1 MKKCLSFII
10 TAMMFT
16 AMTPLLSVTDEVNA
30 AEVKTAYCEWVNP
43 AYEDVIDVS
52 DLAELDKISLH
63 TEYGISAASDG
74 EYLTTVEEAAK
85 EMRDQLK
92 ARSDTVTIPYQS
104 ETDPGKSTDFVR
116 EIYYAAREHTGIPTE
131 GDYLRYQIGGY
142 KCSISY
148 KTSNSLYLCTLTYTI
163 TYYTTAAQEAEMN
176 EAVASLISDLDLKDK
191 TDYQKIKSIYDYMCS
206 NISYDYDNLED
217 DTYMLKYTAYAALIN
232 RTAVCQGYANLFY
245 RLALEAGVDARLITG
260 TGNGGGHAWNIANL
274 GDSYYYLDSTW
285 DAGRASYKYY
295 LKGKTDFGD
304 HQNGEEF
311 SSDEFFARYMI
322 PETGYEICSSHTF
335 STEWKT
341 DADKH
346 WHGCTN
352 CGEKGS
358 EAAHT
363 FEWVTDKAATEEAT
377 GLKHEECTVCG
388 YKQNENT
395 EIPVLSHIHSMVRT
409 EAASATCTEDGNI
422 EYYTCSKC
430 GKLYSDEAGNNEI
443 TKAETVDKTAG
454 HKYSDWK
461 TVKDATCTEAG
472 TKTRECEVCGAEET
486 AEIEAA
492 GHKWSEEYTVDKA
505 ATCSEEGSKSIHCSV
520 CDAVQEGSGKS
531 IAKLDHTFSTEWK
544 SDADKHWHGCTNC
557 GEKGSEAAHTFEW
570 VTDKAATEEATGLKH
585 EECTVCGYKQNE
597 NTEIPVLSHIHSMV
611 RTEAAS
617 ATCTEDGNIEY
628 YTCSKCGKL
637 YSDEAG
643 NNEITKA
650 ETVDKAAGHKYSDWE
665 TVKDPTC
672 REAGTKTREC
682 EVCGAEETAEI
693 AATGHNWK
701 DEYTVDKAATYA
713 AAGTE
718 SIHCMTCDEVKEGTE
733 TAIPKLVC
741 RLAGPSEASANLTS
755 YYGST
760 AGYDDL
766 KITWDKVEG
775 ADGYYV
781 RYKAATSSTWK
792 WASPTEKNYKYLK
805 NLSDGIRYNIRV
817 YPYVKENG
825 VNYRSENY
833 KPLTSVYT
841 LKKVTVPTVSKM
853 SSGYVKVKWKGIS
866 GETGYQIYRATS
878 KNGKYTKVKS
888 VTMSSSSYPYARI
901 KTTKNKTYYY
911 KVRAYKSLGS
921 GKYVYGPFSS
931 VKAYKLK

>member
-1 MKKCLSFII
+1 
-10 TAMMFT
+10 MFT
-16 AMTPLLSVTDEVNA
+16 AMMPLLSVPDEVNA

-43 AYEDVIDVS
+43 AYEDVIDIS
-52 DLAELDKISLH
+52 DLAEPDKISLH

-74 EYLTTVEEAAK
+74 EYLTTVEEAAE

-92 ARSDTVTIPYQS
+92 ARSDTVTILYQS

-163 TYYTTAAQEAEMN
+163 TYYTTAAQEAEMD

-322 PETGYEICSSHTF
+322 PETGYEICSAHNF

-363 FEWVTDKAATEEAT
+363 FEWVTCKAATEEAT

-395 EIPVLSHIHSMVRT
+395 EIPVLSHTHSMVRT
-409 EAASATCTEDGNI
+409 EAAAATCTEDGN
-422 EYYTCSKC
+422 T
-430 GKLYSDEAGNNEI
+430 
-443 TKAETVDKTAG
+443 
-454 HKYSDWK
+454 
-461 TVKDATCTEAG
+461 
-472 TKTRECEVCGAEET
+472 
-486 AEIEAA
+486 
-492 GHKWSEEYTVDKA
+492 
-505 ATCSEEGSKSIHCSV
+505 
-520 CDAVQEGSGKS
+520 
-531 IAKLDHTFSTEWK
+531 
-544 SDADKHWHGCTNC
+544 
-557 GEKGSEAAHTFEW
+557 
-570 VTDKAATEEATGLKH
+570 
-585 EECTVCGYKQNE
+585 
-597 NTEIPVLSHIHSMV
+597 
-611 RTEAAS
+611 
-617 ATCTEDGNIEY
+617 EY

-650 ETVDKAAGHKYSDWE
+650 ETVDKAAGHKYSDWK
-665 TVKDPTC
+665 TVKDSTC
-672 REAGTKTREC
+672 TDAGTKTREC

>member
-16 AMTPLLSVTDEVNA
+16 AMTPLLSVPDEVNA
-30 AEVKTAYCEWVNP
+30 AEVNTAYCEWVNP

-52 DLAELDKISLH
+52 DLAEPDKISLH

-74 EYLTTVEEAAK
+74 EYLTTVEEAAE

-92 ARSDTVTIPYQS
+92 ARSDTVTILYQS

-163 TYYTTAAQEAEMN
+163 TYYTTAAQEAEMD

-322 PETGYEICSSHTF
+322 PETGYEICSAHTF

-395 EIPVLSHIHSMVRT
+395 EIPVLSHTHSMVKT
-409 EAASATCTEDGNI
+409 EAASATCTEDGNT

-461 TVKDATCTEAG
+461 TVKDATCT
-472 TKTRECEVCGAEET
+472 
-486 AEIEAA
+486 
-492 GHKWSEEYTVDKA
+492 
-505 ATCSEEGSKSIHCSV
+505 
-520 CDAVQEGSGKS
+520 
-531 IAKLDHTFSTEWK
+531 
-544 SDADKHWHGCTNC
+544 
-557 GEKGSEAAHTFEW
+557 
-570 VTDKAATEEATGLKH
+570 
-585 EECTVCGYKQNE
+585 
-597 NTEIPVLSHIHSMV
+597 
-611 RTEAAS
+611 
-617 ATCTEDGNIEY
+617 
-628 YTCSKCGKL
+628 
-637 YSDEAG
+637 
-643 NNEITKA
+643 
-650 ETVDKAAGHKYSDWE
+650 
-665 TVKDPTC
+665 
-672 REAGTKTREC
+672 EAGTKTREC

>member
-16 AMTPLLSVTDEVNA
+16 AMTPLLSVPDEVNA

-52 DLAELDKISLH
+52 DLAEPDKISLH

-148 KTSNSLYLCTLTYTI
+148 RTSNSLYLCTLTYTI

-363 FEWVTDKAATEEAT
+363 FEWVTDKAATEEDT

-395 EIPVLSHIHSMVRT
+395 EIPVLSHIHSMV
-409 EAASATCTEDGNI
+409 
-422 EYYTCSKC
+422 K
-430 GKLYSDEAGNNEI
+430 
-443 TKAETVDKTAG
+443 
-454 HKYSDWK
+454 
-461 TVKDATCTEAG
+461 
-472 TKTRECEVCGAEET
+472 
-486 AEIEAA
+486 
-492 GHKWSEEYTVDKA
+492 
-505 ATCSEEGSKSIHCSV
+505 
-520 CDAVQEGSGKS
+520 
-531 IAKLDHTFSTEWK
+531 
-544 SDADKHWHGCTNC
+544 
-557 GEKGSEAAHTFEW
+557 
-570 VTDKAATEEATGLKH
+570 
-585 EECTVCGYKQNE
+585 
-597 NTEIPVLSHIHSMV
+597 
-611 RTEAAS
+611 TEAAS

-672 REAGTKTREC
+672 TDAGTKTREC

>member
-52 DLAELDKISLH
+52 DLAEPDKISLH

-148 KTSNSLYLCTLTYTI
+148 RTSNSLYLCTLTYTI

-505 ATCSEEGSKSIHCSV
+505 AT
-520 CDAVQEGSGKS
+520 
-531 IAKLDHTFSTEWK
+531 
-544 SDADKHWHGCTNC
+544 
-557 GEKGSEAAHTFEW
+557 
-570 VTDKAATEEATGLKH
+570 
-585 EECTVCGYKQNE
+585 
-597 NTEIPVLSHIHSMV
+597 
-611 RTEAAS
+611 
-617 ATCTEDGNIEY
+617 
-628 YTCSKCGKL
+628 
-637 YSDEAG
+637 
-643 NNEITKA
+643 
-650 ETVDKAAGHKYSDWE
+650 
-665 TVKDPTC
+665 
-672 REAGTKTREC
+672 
-682 EVCGAEETAEI
+682 
-693 AATGHNWK
+693 
-701 DEYTVDKAATYA
+701 YA

>member
-16 AMTPLLSVTDEVNA
+16 AMTPLLSVPDEVNA

-52 DLAELDKISLH
+52 DLAEPDKISLH

-74 EYLTTVEEAAK
+74 EYLTTVEEAAE

-92 ARSDTVTIPYQS
+92 ARSDTVTILYQS

-163 TYYTTAAQEAEMN
+163 TYYTTAAQEAEMD

-322 PETGYEICSSHTF
+322 PETGYEICSAHNF

-363 FEWVTDKAATEEAT
+363 FEWVTDKAATEEDT

-395 EIPVLSHIHSMVRT
+395 EIPVLSHTHSMVRT
-409 EAASATCTEDGNI
+409 EAAAATCTEDGN
-422 EYYTCSKC
+422 T
-430 GKLYSDEAGNNEI
+430 
-443 TKAETVDKTAG
+443 
-454 HKYSDWK
+454 
-461 TVKDATCTEAG
+461 
-472 TKTRECEVCGAEET
+472 
-486 AEIEAA
+486 
-492 GHKWSEEYTVDKA
+492 
-505 ATCSEEGSKSIHCSV
+505 
-520 CDAVQEGSGKS
+520 
-531 IAKLDHTFSTEWK
+531 
-544 SDADKHWHGCTNC
+544 
-557 GEKGSEAAHTFEW
+557 
-570 VTDKAATEEATGLKH
+570 
-585 EECTVCGYKQNE
+585 
-597 NTEIPVLSHIHSMV
+597 
-611 RTEAAS
+611 
-617 ATCTEDGNIEY
+617 EY

-650 ETVDKAAGHKYSDWE
+650 ETVDKAAGHKYSDWK
-665 TVKDPTC
+665 TVKDSTC
-672 REAGTKTREC
+672 TDAGTKTREC

-713 AAGTE
+713 AAGTK

-921 GKYVYGPFSS
+921 GKYVYGPFSG

>member
-1 MKKCLSFII
+1 
-10 TAMMFT
+10 
-16 AMTPLLSVTDEVNA
+16 
-30 AEVKTAYCEWVNP
+30 
-43 AYEDVIDVS
+43 
-52 DLAELDKISLH
+52 
-63 TEYGISAASDG
+63 
-74 EYLTTVEEAAK
+74 
-85 EMRDQLK
+85 
-92 ARSDTVTIPYQS
+92 
-104 ETDPGKSTDFVR
+104 
-116 EIYYAAREHTGIPTE
+116 
-131 GDYLRYQIGGY
+131 
-142 KCSISY
+142 
-148 KTSNSLYLCTLTYTI
+148 
-163 TYYTTAAQEAEMN
+163 
-176 EAVASLISDLDLKDK
+176 
-191 TDYQKIKSIYDYMCS
+191 
-206 NISYDYDNLED
+206 
-217 DTYMLKYTAYAALIN
+217 
-232 RTAVCQGYANLFY
+232 
-245 RLALEAGVDARLITG
+245 
-260 TGNGGGHAWNIANL
+260 
-274 GDSYYYLDSTW
+274 
-285 DAGRASYKYY
+285 
-295 LKGKTDFGD
+295 
-304 HQNGEEF
+304 
-311 SSDEFFARYMI
+311 MI
-322 PETGYEICSSHTF
+322 PETGYEICSAHTF

-395 EIPVLSHIHSMVRT
+395 EIPVLSHTHSMVKT
-409 EAASATCTEDGNI
+409 EAASATCTEDGNT

-443 TKAETVDKTAG
+443 TKE
-454 HKYSDWK
+454 
-461 TVKDATCTEAG
+461 
-472 TKTRECEVCGAEET
+472 
-486 AEIEAA
+486 
-492 GHKWSEEYTVDKA
+492 
-505 ATCSEEGSKSIHCSV
+505 
-520 CDAVQEGSGKS
+520 
-531 IAKLDHTFSTEWK
+531 
-544 SDADKHWHGCTNC
+544 
-557 GEKGSEAAHTFEW
+557 
-570 VTDKAATEEATGLKH
+570 
-585 EECTVCGYKQNE
+585 
-597 NTEIPVLSHIHSMV
+597 
-611 RTEAAS
+611 
-617 ATCTEDGNIEY
+617 
-628 YTCSKCGKL
+628 
-637 YSDEAG
+637 
-643 NNEITKA
+643 

-672 REAGTKTREC
+672 TEAGTKTREC

>member
-16 AMTPLLSVTDEVNA
+16 AMMPLLSVPDEVNA

-43 AYEDVIDVS
+43 AYEDVIDIS
-52 DLAELDKISLH
+52 DLAEPDKISLH

-74 EYLTTVEEAAK
+74 EYLTTVEEAAE

-92 ARSDTVTIPYQS
+92 ARSDTVTILYQS

-163 TYYTTAAQEAEMN
+163 TYYTTAAQEAEMD

-322 PETGYEICSSHTF
+322 PETGYEICSAHNF

-395 EIPVLSHIHSMVRT
+395 EIPVLSHTHSMVRT
-409 EAASATCTEDGNI
+409 EAAAATCTEDGNT

-492 GHKWSEEYTVDKA
+492 GHKWSE
-505 ATCSEEGSKSIHCSV
+505 
-520 CDAVQEGSGKS
+520 
-531 IAKLDHTFSTEWK
+531 
-544 SDADKHWHGCTNC
+544 
-557 GEKGSEAAHTFEW
+557 
-570 VTDKAATEEATGLKH
+570 
-585 EECTVCGYKQNE
+585 
-597 NTEIPVLSHIHSMV
+597 
-611 RTEAAS
+611 
-617 ATCTEDGNIEY
+617 
-628 YTCSKCGKL
+628 
-637 YSDEAG
+637 
-643 NNEITKA
+643 
-650 ETVDKAAGHKYSDWE
+650 
-665 TVKDPTC
+665 
-672 REAGTKTREC
+672 
-682 EVCGAEETAEI
+682 
-693 AATGHNWK
+693 
-701 DEYTVDKAATYA
+701 EYTVDKAATYA

-817 YPYVKENG
+817 YPYVKETG

>member
-16 AMTPLLSVTDEVNA
+16 AMTPLLSVPDEVNA

-52 DLAELDKISLH
+52 DLAEPDKISLH

-74 EYLTTVEEAAK
+74 EYLTTVEEAAE

-92 ARSDTVTIPYQS
+92 ARSDTVTILYQS

-163 TYYTTAAQEAEMN
+163 TYYTTAAQEAEMD

-322 PETGYEICSSHTF
+322 PETGYEICSAHTF

-395 EIPVLSHIHSMVRT
+395 EIPVLSHTHSMVKT
-409 EAASATCTEDGNI
+409 EAASATCTEDGN
-422 EYYTCSKC
+422 T
-430 GKLYSDEAGNNEI
+430 
-443 TKAETVDKTAG
+443 
-454 HKYSDWK
+454 
-461 TVKDATCTEAG
+461 
-472 TKTRECEVCGAEET
+472 
-486 AEIEAA
+486 
-492 GHKWSEEYTVDKA
+492 
-505 ATCSEEGSKSIHCSV
+505 
-520 CDAVQEGSGKS
+520 
-531 IAKLDHTFSTEWK
+531 
-544 SDADKHWHGCTNC
+544 
-557 GEKGSEAAHTFEW
+557 
-570 VTDKAATEEATGLKH
+570 
-585 EECTVCGYKQNE
+585 
-597 NTEIPVLSHIHSMV
+597 
-611 RTEAAS
+611 
-617 ATCTEDGNIEY
+617 EY

-650 ETVDKAAGHKYSDWE
+650 ETVDKAAGHKYSDWK
-665 TVKDPTC
+665 TVKDATC
-672 REAGTKTREC
+672 TEAGTKTREC

>member
-52 DLAELDKISLH
+52 DLAEPDKISLH

-148 KTSNSLYLCTLTYTI
+148 RTSNSLYLCTLTYTI

-395 EIPVLSHIHSMVRT
+395 EIPVLSHTHSMV
-409 EAASATCTEDGNI
+409 
-422 EYYTCSKC
+422 K
-430 GKLYSDEAGNNEI
+430 
-443 TKAETVDKTAG
+443 
-454 HKYSDWK
+454 
-461 TVKDATCTEAG
+461 
-472 TKTRECEVCGAEET
+472 
-486 AEIEAA
+486 
-492 GHKWSEEYTVDKA
+492 
-505 ATCSEEGSKSIHCSV
+505 
-520 CDAVQEGSGKS
+520 
-531 IAKLDHTFSTEWK
+531 
-544 SDADKHWHGCTNC
+544 
-557 GEKGSEAAHTFEW
+557 
-570 VTDKAATEEATGLKH
+570 
-585 EECTVCGYKQNE
+585 
-597 NTEIPVLSHIHSMV
+597 
-611 RTEAAS
+611 TEAAS

-665 TVKDPTC
+665 TVKDPACT
-672 REAGTKTREC
+672 EAGTKTREC

-693 AATGHNWK
+693 EAAGHKWSE
-701 DEYTVDKAATYA
+701 EYTVDKAATYA

-817 YPYVKENG
+817 YPYVKETG

-921 GKYVYGPFSS
+921 GKYVYGPFSG

>member
-52 DLAELDKISLH
+52 DLAEPDKISLH

-74 EYLTTVEEAAK
+74 EYLTTVEEAAE

-92 ARSDTVTIPYQS
+92 ARSDTVTILYQS

-163 TYYTTAAQEAEMN
+163 TYYTTAAQEAEMD

-322 PETGYEICSSHTF
+322 PETGYEICSAHNF

-395 EIPVLSHIHSMVRT
+395 EIPVLTHTHSMVKT

-492 GHKWSEEYTVDKA
+492 GHKWSE
-505 ATCSEEGSKSIHCSV
+505 
-520 CDAVQEGSGKS
+520 
-531 IAKLDHTFSTEWK
+531 
-544 SDADKHWHGCTNC
+544 
-557 GEKGSEAAHTFEW
+557 
-570 VTDKAATEEATGLKH
+570 
-585 EECTVCGYKQNE
+585 
-597 NTEIPVLSHIHSMV
+597 
-611 RTEAAS
+611 
-617 ATCTEDGNIEY
+617 
-628 YTCSKCGKL
+628 
-637 YSDEAG
+637 
-643 NNEITKA
+643 
-650 ETVDKAAGHKYSDWE
+650 
-665 TVKDPTC
+665 
-672 REAGTKTREC
+672 
-682 EVCGAEETAEI
+682 
-693 AATGHNWK
+693 
-701 DEYTVDKAATYA
+701 EYTVDKAATYA

>member
-52 DLAELDKISLH
+52 DLAEPDKISLH

-148 KTSNSLYLCTLTYTI
+148 RTSNSLYLCTLTYTI

-363 FEWVTDKAATEEAT
+363 FEWVTDKAATEEDT

-395 EIPVLSHIHSMVRT
+395 EIPVLRHIHSMVKT

-492 GHKWSEEYTVDKA
+492 GHKWSE
-505 ATCSEEGSKSIHCSV
+505 
-520 CDAVQEGSGKS
+520 
-531 IAKLDHTFSTEWK
+531 
-544 SDADKHWHGCTNC
+544 
-557 GEKGSEAAHTFEW
+557 
-570 VTDKAATEEATGLKH
+570 
-585 EECTVCGYKQNE
+585 
-597 NTEIPVLSHIHSMV
+597 
-611 RTEAAS
+611 
-617 ATCTEDGNIEY
+617 
-628 YTCSKCGKL
+628 
-637 YSDEAG
+637 
-643 NNEITKA
+643 
-650 ETVDKAAGHKYSDWE
+650 
-665 TVKDPTC
+665 
-672 REAGTKTREC
+672 
-682 EVCGAEETAEI
+682 
-693 AATGHNWK
+693 
-701 DEYTVDKAATYA
+701 EYTVDKAATYA

>member
-16 AMTPLLSVTDEVNA
+16 AMTPLLSVPDEVNA

-52 DLAELDKISLH
+52 DLAEPDKISLH

-74 EYLTTVEEAAK
+74 EYLTTVEEAAE

-148 KTSNSLYLCTLTYTI
+148 RTSNSLYLCTLTYTI
-163 TYYTTAAQEAEMN
+163 TYYTTAAQEAEMD
-176 EAVASLISDLDLKDK
+176 EAVASLISGLDLKDK

-232 RTAVCQGYANLFY
+232 GTAVCQGYANLFY

-335 STEWKT
+335 STEWK
-341 DADKH
+341 
-346 WHGCTN
+346 
-352 CGEKGS
+352 
-358 EAAHT
+358 
-363 FEWVTDKAATEEAT
+363 
-377 GLKHEECTVCG
+377 
-388 YKQNENT
+388 
-395 EIPVLSHIHSMVRT
+395 
-409 EAASATCTEDGNI
+409 
-422 EYYTCSKC
+422 
-430 GKLYSDEAGNNEI
+430 
-443 TKAETVDKTAG
+443 
-454 HKYSDWK
+454 
-461 TVKDATCTEAG
+461 
-472 TKTRECEVCGAEET
+472 
-486 AEIEAA
+486 
-492 GHKWSEEYTVDKA
+492 
-505 ATCSEEGSKSIHCSV
+505 
-520 CDAVQEGSGKS
+520 
-531 IAKLDHTFSTEWK
+531 

-570 VTDKAATEEATGLKH
+570 VTDKAATEEDTGLKH

-611 RTEAAS
+611 KTEAAS

-637 YSDEAG
+637 YSDEEG
-643 NNEITKA
+643 NNEITKE
-650 ETVDKAAGHKYSDWE
+650 ETVDRAAGHKYSDWE

-672 REAGTKTREC
+672 TEAGTKTREC
-682 EVCGAEETAEI
+682 EVCRAEETAEI
-693 AATGHNWK
+693 EAAGHNWK

>member
-16 AMTPLLSVTDEVNA
+16 AMTPLLSVPDEVNA

-52 DLAELDKISLH
+52 DLAEPDKISLH

-74 EYLTTVEEAAK
+74 EYLTTVEEAAE

-92 ARSDTVTIPYQS
+92 ARSDTVTILYQS

-163 TYYTTAAQEAEMN
+163 TYYTTAAQEAEMD

-322 PETGYEICSSHTF
+322 PETGYEICSAHTF

-395 EIPVLSHIHSMVRT
+395 EIPVLSHTHSMVRT
-409 EAASATCTEDGNI
+409 EAAAATCTEDGNT

-443 TKAETVDKTAG
+443 TKEETVDKAAG

-461 TVKDATCTEAG
+461 TVKDATCT
-472 TKTRECEVCGAEET
+472 
-486 AEIEAA
+486 
-492 GHKWSEEYTVDKA
+492 
-505 ATCSEEGSKSIHCSV
+505 
-520 CDAVQEGSGKS
+520 
-531 IAKLDHTFSTEWK
+531 
-544 SDADKHWHGCTNC
+544 
-557 GEKGSEAAHTFEW
+557 
-570 VTDKAATEEATGLKH
+570 
-585 EECTVCGYKQNE
+585 
-597 NTEIPVLSHIHSMV
+597 
-611 RTEAAS
+611 
-617 ATCTEDGNIEY
+617 
-628 YTCSKCGKL
+628 
-637 YSDEAG
+637 
-643 NNEITKA
+643 
-650 ETVDKAAGHKYSDWE
+650 
-665 TVKDPTC
+665 
-672 REAGTKTREC
+672 EAGTKTREC

>member
-52 DLAELDKISLH
+52 DLAEPDKISLH

-148 KTSNSLYLCTLTYTI
+148 RTSNSLYLCTLTYTI

-395 EIPVLSHIHSMVRT
+395 EIPVLTHTHSMV
-409 EAASATCTEDGNI
+409 
-422 EYYTCSKC
+422 K
-430 GKLYSDEAGNNEI
+430 
-443 TKAETVDKTAG
+443 
-454 HKYSDWK
+454 
-461 TVKDATCTEAG
+461 
-472 TKTRECEVCGAEET
+472 
-486 AEIEAA
+486 
-492 GHKWSEEYTVDKA
+492 
-505 ATCSEEGSKSIHCSV
+505 
-520 CDAVQEGSGKS
+520 
-531 IAKLDHTFSTEWK
+531 
-544 SDADKHWHGCTNC
+544 
-557 GEKGSEAAHTFEW
+557 
-570 VTDKAATEEATGLKH
+570 
-585 EECTVCGYKQNE
+585 
-597 NTEIPVLSHIHSMV
+597 
-611 RTEAAS
+611 TEAAS

-672 REAGTKTREC
+672 TDAGTKTREC

>member
-52 DLAELDKISLH
+52 DLAEPDKISLH

-148 KTSNSLYLCTLTYTI
+148 RTSNSLYLCTLTYTI

-358 EAAHT
+358 EADHT

-395 EIPVLSHIHSMVRT
+395 EIPVLTHTHSMVKT

-492 GHKWSEEYTVDKA
+492 GHKWSE
-505 ATCSEEGSKSIHCSV
+505 
-520 CDAVQEGSGKS
+520 
-531 IAKLDHTFSTEWK
+531 
-544 SDADKHWHGCTNC
+544 
-557 GEKGSEAAHTFEW
+557 
-570 VTDKAATEEATGLKH
+570 
-585 EECTVCGYKQNE
+585 
-597 NTEIPVLSHIHSMV
+597 
-611 RTEAAS
+611 
-617 ATCTEDGNIEY
+617 
-628 YTCSKCGKL
+628 
-637 YSDEAG
+637 
-643 NNEITKA
+643 
-650 ETVDKAAGHKYSDWE
+650 
-665 TVKDPTC
+665 
-672 REAGTKTREC
+672 
-682 EVCGAEETAEI
+682 
-693 AATGHNWK
+693 
-701 DEYTVDKAATYA
+701 EYTVDKAATYA

>member
-16 AMTPLLSVTDEVNA
+16 AMTPLLSVPDEVNA

-52 DLAELDKISLH
+52 DLAEPDKISLH

-74 EYLTTVEEAAK
+74 EYLTTVEEAAE

-92 ARSDTVTIPYQS
+92 ARSDTVTIQYQS
-104 ETDPGKSTDFVR
+104 ETDPGKATDFVR

-148 KTSNSLYLCTLTYTI
+148 RTSNSLYLCTLTYTI
-163 TYYTTAAQEAEMN
+163 TYYTTAAQEAEMD

-322 PETGYEICSSHTF
+322 PETGYEICSSHNF

-363 FEWVTDKAATEEAT
+363 FEWVTDKAATEEDT

-395 EIPVLSHIHSMVRT
+395 EIPVLRHIHSMVKT

-422 EYYTCSKC
+422 EYYTLS
-430 GKLYSDEAGNNEI
+430 L
-443 TKAETVDKTAG
+443 
-454 HKYSDWK
+454 
-461 TVKDATCTEAG
+461 
-472 TKTRECEVCGAEET
+472 
-486 AEIEAA
+486 
-492 GHKWSEEYTVDKA
+492 
-505 ATCSEEGSKSIHCSV
+505 IH
-520 CDAVQEGSGKS
+520 
-531 IAKLDHTFSTEWK
+531 I
-544 SDADKHWHGCTNC
+544 
-557 GEKGSEAAHTFEW
+557 
-570 VTDKAATEEATGLKH
+570 
-585 EECTVCGYKQNE
+585 
-597 NTEIPVLSHIHSMV
+597 
-611 RTEAAS
+611 
-617 ATCTEDGNIEY
+617 
-628 YTCSKCGKL
+628 
-637 YSDEAG
+637 
-643 NNEITKA
+643 
-650 ETVDKAAGHKYSDWE
+650 
-665 TVKDPTC
+665 
-672 REAGTKTREC
+672 
-682 EVCGAEETAEI
+682 
-693 AATGHNWK
+693 
-701 DEYTVDKAATYA
+701 
-713 AAGTE
+713 
-718 SIHCMTCDEVKEGTE
+718 
-733 TAIPKLVC
+733 
-741 RLAGPSEASANLTS
+741 
-755 YYGST
+755 
-760 AGYDDL
+760 
-766 KITWDKVEG
+766 
-775 ADGYYV
+775 
-781 RYKAATSSTWK
+781 
-792 WASPTEKNYKYLK
+792 
-805 NLSDGIRYNIRV
+805 
-817 YPYVKENG
+817 
-825 VNYRSENY
+825 
-833 KPLTSVYT
+833 
-841 LKKVTVPTVSKM
+841 
-853 SSGYVKVKWKGIS
+853 
-866 GETGYQIYRATS
+866 
-878 KNGKYTKVKS
+878 
-888 VTMSSSSYPYARI
+888 
-901 KTTKNKTYYY
+901 
-911 KVRAYKSLGS
+911 
-921 GKYVYGPFSS
+921 
-931 VKAYKLK
+931 

>member
-52 DLAELDKISLH
+52 DLAEPDKISLH

-148 KTSNSLYLCTLTYTI
+148 RTSNSLYLCTLTYTI
-163 TYYTTAAQEAEMN
+163 TYYTTAAQEAEMD

-395 EIPVLSHIHSMVRT
+395 EIPVLTHTHSMV
-409 EAASATCTEDGNI
+409 
-422 EYYTCSKC
+422 K
-430 GKLYSDEAGNNEI
+430 
-443 TKAETVDKTAG
+443 
-454 HKYSDWK
+454 
-461 TVKDATCTEAG
+461 
-472 TKTRECEVCGAEET
+472 
-486 AEIEAA
+486 
-492 GHKWSEEYTVDKA
+492 
-505 ATCSEEGSKSIHCSV
+505 
-520 CDAVQEGSGKS
+520 
-531 IAKLDHTFSTEWK
+531 
-544 SDADKHWHGCTNC
+544 
-557 GEKGSEAAHTFEW
+557 
-570 VTDKAATEEATGLKH
+570 
-585 EECTVCGYKQNE
+585 
-597 NTEIPVLSHIHSMV
+597 
-611 RTEAAS
+611 TEAAS

-672 REAGTKTREC
+672 TDAGTKTREC

>member
-10 TAMMFT
+10 TAMMFA
-16 AMTPLLSVTDEVNA
+16 AMTPLLSVPDEVNA

-52 DLAELDKISLH
+52 DLAEPDKISLH
-63 TEYGISAASDG
+63 TEYGISAASDAG
-74 EYLTTVEEAAK
+74 YLTTVEEAAE

-92 ARSDTVTIPYQS
+92 ARSETVTIQYQS
-104 ETDPGKSTDFVR
+104 ETDPRESQDFVK

-131 GDYLRYQIGGY
+131 GDYLKYQIGGY
-142 KCSISY
+142 HCTNTYRMSK
-148 KTSNSLYLCTLTYTI
+148 SLYLCTLTYTI
-163 TYYTTAAQEAEMN
+163 TYYTTAAQEAEMD

-335 STEWKT
+335 STEWK
-341 DADKH
+341 
-346 WHGCTN
+346 
-352 CGEKGS
+352 
-358 EAAHT
+358 
-363 FEWVTDKAATEEAT
+363 
-377 GLKHEECTVCG
+377 
-388 YKQNENT
+388 
-395 EIPVLSHIHSMVRT
+395 
-409 EAASATCTEDGNI
+409 
-422 EYYTCSKC
+422 
-430 GKLYSDEAGNNEI
+430 
-443 TKAETVDKTAG
+443 
-454 HKYSDWK
+454 
-461 TVKDATCTEAG
+461 
-472 TKTRECEVCGAEET
+472 
-486 AEIEAA
+486 
-492 GHKWSEEYTVDKA
+492 
-505 ATCSEEGSKSIHCSV
+505 
-520 CDAVQEGSGKS
+520 
-531 IAKLDHTFSTEWK
+531 

-570 VTDKAATEEATGLKH
+570 VTDKAATEEDTGLKH

-611 RTEAAS
+611 KTEAAS

-650 ETVDKAAGHKYSDWE
+650 ETVDKADGHKYSDWE

-672 REAGTKTREC
+672 TEAGTKTREC

-693 AATGHNWK
+693 AATGHKWSE
-701 DEYTVDKAATYA
+701 EYTVDKAATYA

-733 TAIPKLVC
+733 TAIPKLIC
-741 RLAGPSEASANLTS
+741 TLAAPKTAEANL
-755 YYGST
+755 Y
-760 AGYDDL
+760 GYDDV
-766 KITWDKVEG
+766 KF
-775 ADGYYV
+775 
-781 RYKAATSSTWK
+781 TWK
-792 WASPTEKNYKYLK
+792 KVSGAGGYAVYYKKSSASKYTLLK
-805 NLSDGIRYNIRV
+805 RTTALSATKPNLTDGIKYTFKV
-817 YPYVKENG
+817 VPYVKEGGKAYESNK
-825 VNYRSENY
+825 Y
-833 KPLTSVYT
+833 KTSSIYT
-841 LKKVTVPTVSKM
+841 LKKTTI
-853 SSGYVKVKWKGIS
+853 SSVKKYSAGKVNVKWINVD
-866 GETGYQIYRATS
+866 GETGYQISRSTS
-878 KNGKYTKVKS
+878 RTGTNIVSTYSTTTGKTKIITASKG
-888 VTMSSSSYPYARI
+888 R
-901 KTTKNKTYYY
+901 TYYY
-911 KVRAYKSLGS
+911 KVRAYRTVN
-921 GKYVYGPFSS
+921 GKKIAGPWSN
-931 VKAYKLK
+931 VIKYTLK

>member
-52 DLAELDKISLH
+52 DLAEPDKISLH

-148 KTSNSLYLCTLTYTI
+148 RTSNSLYLCTLTYTI

-395 EIPVLSHIHSMVRT
+395 EIPVLTHTHSMVKT

-492 GHKWSEEYTVDKA
+492 GHKWSE
-505 ATCSEEGSKSIHCSV
+505 
-520 CDAVQEGSGKS
+520 
-531 IAKLDHTFSTEWK
+531 
-544 SDADKHWHGCTNC
+544 
-557 GEKGSEAAHTFEW
+557 
-570 VTDKAATEEATGLKH
+570 
-585 EECTVCGYKQNE
+585 
-597 NTEIPVLSHIHSMV
+597 
-611 RTEAAS
+611 
-617 ATCTEDGNIEY
+617 
-628 YTCSKCGKL
+628 
-637 YSDEAG
+637 
-643 NNEITKA
+643 
-650 ETVDKAAGHKYSDWE
+650 
-665 TVKDPTC
+665 
-672 REAGTKTREC
+672 
-682 EVCGAEETAEI
+682 
-693 AATGHNWK
+693 
-701 DEYTVDKAATYA
+701 EYTVDKAATYA

>member
-52 DLAELDKISLH
+52 DLAEPDKISLH

-148 KTSNSLYLCTLTYTI
+148 RTSNSLYLCTLTYTI

-443 TKAETVDKTAG
+443 TKAETVDK
-454 HKYSDWK
+454 
-461 TVKDATCTEAG
+461 
-472 TKTRECEVCGAEET
+472 
-486 AEIEAA
+486 
-492 GHKWSEEYTVDKA
+492 
-505 ATCSEEGSKSIHCSV
+505 
-520 CDAVQEGSGKS
+520 
-531 IAKLDHTFSTEWK
+531 
-544 SDADKHWHGCTNC
+544 
-557 GEKGSEAAHTFEW
+557 
-570 VTDKAATEEATGLKH
+570 
-585 EECTVCGYKQNE
+585 
-597 NTEIPVLSHIHSMV
+597 
-611 RTEAAS
+611 
-617 ATCTEDGNIEY
+617 
-628 YTCSKCGKL
+628 
-637 YSDEAG
+637 
-643 NNEITKA
+643 
-650 ETVDKAAGHKYSDWE
+650 AAGHKYSDWE

-672 REAGTKTREC
+672 TDAGTKTREC

>member
-52 DLAELDKISLH
+52 DLAEPDKISLH

-148 KTSNSLYLCTLTYTI
+148 RTSNSLYLCTLTYTI

-341 DADKH
+341 
-346 WHGCTN
+346 
-352 CGEKGS
+352 
-358 EAAHT
+358 
-363 FEWVTDKAATEEAT
+363 
-377 GLKHEECTVCG
+377 
-388 YKQNENT
+388 
-395 EIPVLSHIHSMVRT
+395 
-409 EAASATCTEDGNI
+409 
-422 EYYTCSKC
+422 
-430 GKLYSDEAGNNEI
+430 
-443 TKAETVDKTAG
+443 
-454 HKYSDWK
+454 
-461 TVKDATCTEAG
+461 
-472 TKTRECEVCGAEET
+472 
-486 AEIEAA
+486 
-492 GHKWSEEYTVDKA
+492 
-505 ATCSEEGSKSIHCSV
+505 
-520 CDAVQEGSGKS
+520 
-531 IAKLDHTFSTEWK
+531 
-544 SDADKHWHGCTNC
+544 DADKHWHGCTNC

>member
-1 MKKCLSFII
+1 
-10 TAMMFT
+10 MMFT
-16 AMTPLLSVTDEVNA
+16 AMTPLLSVPDEVNA

-52 DLAELDKISLH
+52 DLAEPDKISLH

-74 EYLTTVEEAAK
+74 EYLTTVEEAAE

-148 KTSNSLYLCTLTYTI
+148 RTSNSLYLCTLTYTI
-163 TYYTTAAQEAEMN
+163 TYYTTAAQEAEMD
-176 EAVASLISDLDLKDK
+176 EAVASLISGLDLKDK

-335 STEWKT
+335 STEWK
-341 DADKH
+341 
-346 WHGCTN
+346 
-352 CGEKGS
+352 
-358 EAAHT
+358 
-363 FEWVTDKAATEEAT
+363 
-377 GLKHEECTVCG
+377 
-388 YKQNENT
+388 
-395 EIPVLSHIHSMVRT
+395 
-409 EAASATCTEDGNI
+409 
-422 EYYTCSKC
+422 
-430 GKLYSDEAGNNEI
+430 
-443 TKAETVDKTAG
+443 
-454 HKYSDWK
+454 
-461 TVKDATCTEAG
+461 
-472 TKTRECEVCGAEET
+472 
-486 AEIEAA
+486 
-492 GHKWSEEYTVDKA
+492 
-505 ATCSEEGSKSIHCSV
+505 
-520 CDAVQEGSGKS
+520 
-531 IAKLDHTFSTEWK
+531 

-570 VTDKAATEEATGLKH
+570 VTDKAATEEDTGLKH

-611 RTEAAS
+611 KTEAAS

-672 REAGTKTREC
+672 TDAGTKTREC

>member
-16 AMTPLLSVTDEVNA
+16 AMTPLLSVPDEVNA

-52 DLAELDKISLH
+52 DLAEPDKISLH

-74 EYLTTVEEAAK
+74 EYLTTVEEAAE

-148 KTSNSLYLCTLTYTI
+148 RTSNSLYLCTLTYTI
-163 TYYTTAAQEAEMN
+163 TYYTTAAQEAEMD
-176 EAVASLISDLDLKDK
+176 EAVASLISGLDLKDK

-335 STEWKT
+335 STEWKS

-363 FEWVTDKAATEEAT
+363 FEWVTDKAATEEDT

-430 GKLYSDEAGNNEI
+430 GKLYSDEEGNNEI
-443 TKAETVDKTAG
+443 TKEETVVEAAG
-454 HKYSDWK
+454 HKYGDWE
-461 TVKDATCTEAG
+461 TVKEATCTEAG
-472 TKTRECEVCGAEET
+472 TKTRECEVCRAEET

-492 GHKWSEEYTVDKA
+492 
-505 ATCSEEGSKSIHCSV
+505 
-520 CDAVQEGSGKS
+520 
-531 IAKLDHTFSTEWK
+531 
-544 SDADKHWHGCTNC
+544 
-557 GEKGSEAAHTFEW
+557 
-570 VTDKAATEEATGLKH
+570 
-585 EECTVCGYKQNE
+585 
-597 NTEIPVLSHIHSMV
+597 
-611 RTEAAS
+611 
-617 ATCTEDGNIEY
+617 
-628 YTCSKCGKL
+628 
-637 YSDEAG
+637 
-643 NNEITKA
+643 
-650 ETVDKAAGHKYSDWE
+650 
-665 TVKDPTC
+665 
-672 REAGTKTREC
+672 
-682 EVCGAEETAEI
+682 
-693 AATGHNWK
+693 GHNWK

>member
-16 AMTPLLSVTDEVNA
+16 AMTPLLSVPDEVNA

-52 DLAELDKISLH
+52 DLAEPDKISLH

-148 KTSNSLYLCTLTYTI
+148 RTSNSLYLCTLTYTI

-395 EIPVLSHIHSMVRT
+395 EIPVLTHTHSMVKT

-492 GHKWSEEYTVDKA
+492 GHKWSE
-505 ATCSEEGSKSIHCSV
+505 
-520 CDAVQEGSGKS
+520 
-531 IAKLDHTFSTEWK
+531 
-544 SDADKHWHGCTNC
+544 
-557 GEKGSEAAHTFEW
+557 
-570 VTDKAATEEATGLKH
+570 
-585 EECTVCGYKQNE
+585 
-597 NTEIPVLSHIHSMV
+597 
-611 RTEAAS
+611 
-617 ATCTEDGNIEY
+617 
-628 YTCSKCGKL
+628 
-637 YSDEAG
+637 
-643 NNEITKA
+643 
-650 ETVDKAAGHKYSDWE
+650 
-665 TVKDPTC
+665 
-672 REAGTKTREC
+672 
-682 EVCGAEETAEI
+682 
-693 AATGHNWK
+693 
-701 DEYTVDKAATYA
+701 EYTVDKAATYA

>member
-52 DLAELDKISLH
+52 DLAEPDKISLH

-148 KTSNSLYLCTLTYTI
+148 RTSNSLYLCTLTYTI
-163 TYYTTAAQEAEMN
+163 TYYTTAAQEAEMD

-395 EIPVLSHIHSMVRT
+395 EIPVLTHTHSMV
-409 EAASATCTEDGNI
+409 
-422 EYYTCSKC
+422 K
-430 GKLYSDEAGNNEI
+430 
-443 TKAETVDKTAG
+443 
-454 HKYSDWK
+454 
-461 TVKDATCTEAG
+461 
-472 TKTRECEVCGAEET
+472 
-486 AEIEAA
+486 
-492 GHKWSEEYTVDKA
+492 
-505 ATCSEEGSKSIHCSV
+505 
-520 CDAVQEGSGKS
+520 
-531 IAKLDHTFSTEWK
+531 
-544 SDADKHWHGCTNC
+544 
-557 GEKGSEAAHTFEW
+557 
-570 VTDKAATEEATGLKH
+570 
-585 EECTVCGYKQNE
+585 
-597 NTEIPVLSHIHSMV
+597 
-611 RTEAAS
+611 TEAAS

>member
-10 TAMMFT
+10 TAMMFA
-16 AMTPLLSVTDEVNA
+16 AMTPLLSVPDEVNA

-52 DLAELDKISLH
+52 DLAEPDKISLH
-63 TEYGISAASDG
+63 TEYGISAASDAG
-74 EYLTTVEEAAK
+74 YLTTVEEAAE

-92 ARSDTVTIPYQS
+92 ARSETVTIQYQS
-104 ETDPGKSTDFVR
+104 ETDPRESQDFVK

-131 GDYLRYQIGGY
+131 GDYLKYQIGGY
-142 KCSISY
+142 HCTNTYRMSK
-148 KTSNSLYLCTLTYTI
+148 SLYLCTLTYTI
-163 TYYTTAAQEAEMN
+163 TYYTTAAQEAEMD

-322 PETGYEICSSHTF
+322 PETGYEICS
-335 STEWKT
+335 
-341 DADKH
+341 A
-346 WHGCTN
+346 
-352 CGEKGS
+352 
-358 EAAHT
+358 
-363 FEWVTDKAATEEAT
+363 
-377 GLKHEECTVCG
+377 
-388 YKQNENT
+388 
-395 EIPVLSHIHSMVRT
+395 
-409 EAASATCTEDGNI
+409 
-422 EYYTCSKC
+422 
-430 GKLYSDEAGNNEI
+430 
-443 TKAETVDKTAG
+443 
-454 HKYSDWK
+454 
-461 TVKDATCTEAG
+461 
-472 TKTRECEVCGAEET
+472 
-486 AEIEAA
+486 
-492 GHKWSEEYTVDKA
+492 
-505 ATCSEEGSKSIHCSV
+505 
-520 CDAVQEGSGKS
+520 
-531 IAKLDHTFSTEWK
+531 HTFSTEWK

-672 REAGTKTREC
+672 TDAGTKTREC

>member
-1 MKKCLSFII
+1 
-10 TAMMFT
+10 
-16 AMTPLLSVTDEVNA
+16 
-30 AEVKTAYCEWVNP
+30 
-43 AYEDVIDVS
+43 
-52 DLAELDKISLH
+52 
-63 TEYGISAASDG
+63 
-74 EYLTTVEEAAK
+74 
-85 EMRDQLK
+85 
-92 ARSDTVTIPYQS
+92 
-104 ETDPGKSTDFVR
+104 
-116 EIYYAAREHTGIPTE
+116 
-131 GDYLRYQIGGY
+131 
-142 KCSISY
+142 
-148 KTSNSLYLCTLTYTI
+148 
-163 TYYTTAAQEAEMN
+163 
-176 EAVASLISDLDLKDK
+176 
-191 TDYQKIKSIYDYMCS
+191 MCS
-206 NISYDYDNLED
+206 SISYDYDNLED

-322 PETGYEICSSHTF
+322 PETGYEICSSHTY
-335 STEWKT
+335 STEWKA

-346 WHGCTN
+346 WHECTN

-363 FEWVTDKAATEEAT
+363 FEWVTDKAATEEET

-388 YKQNENT
+388 YRQNENT
-395 EIPVLSHIHSMVRT
+395 EIPVLGHTHSMVKK
-409 EAASATCTEDGNI
+409 EAAAATCTEDGNI
-422 EYYTCSKC
+422 ECYTCSKC
-430 GKLYSDEAGNNEI
+430 GKLYSDEEGNNEI
-443 TKAETVDKTAG
+443 T
-454 HKYSDWK
+454 
-461 TVKDATCTEAG
+461 
-472 TKTRECEVCGAEET
+472 REET
-486 AEIEAA
+486 AVKAA
-492 GHKWSEEYTVDKA
+492 GHKWSED
-505 ATCSEEGSKSIHCSV
+505 
-520 CDAVQEGSGKS
+520 
-531 IAKLDHTFSTEWK
+531 
-544 SDADKHWHGCTNC
+544 
-557 GEKGSEAAHTFEW
+557 
-570 VTDKAATEEATGLKH
+570 
-585 EECTVCGYKQNE
+585 
-597 NTEIPVLSHIHSMV
+597 
-611 RTEAAS
+611 
-617 ATCTEDGNIEY
+617 
-628 YTCSKCGKL
+628 
-637 YSDEAG
+637 
-643 NNEITKA
+643 
-650 ETVDKAAGHKYSDWE
+650 
-665 TVKDPTC
+665 
-672 REAGTKTREC
+672 
-682 EVCGAEETAEI
+682 
-693 AATGHNWK
+693 
-701 DEYTVDKAATYA
+701 YTVDKAATYA

-718 SIHCMTCDEVKEGTE
+718 SIHCMTCDAVKEGSETE
-733 TAIPKLVC
+733 IPKLVC

-781 RYKAATSSTWK
+781 RYKAATPSTSSTWK

-805 NLSDGIRYNIRV
+805 NLSDGIRYYNRV

-841 LKKVTVPTVSKM
+841 LKKVTVPTVSKT

-911 KVRAYKSLGS
+911 KVRAYKSLGG
-921 GKYVYGPFSS
+921 GKHVYGPFSS
-931 VKAYKLK
+931 VKVYKLK

>member
-52 DLAELDKISLH
+52 DLAEPDKISLH

-104 ETDPGKSTDFVR
+104 ETDPGKSTYFVR

-148 KTSNSLYLCTLTYTI
+148 RTSNSLYLCTLTYTI

-322 PETGYEICSSHTF
+322 PETGYEICSAHNF

-395 EIPVLSHIHSMVRT
+395 EIPVLSHTHSMVRT
-409 EAASATCTEDGNI
+409 EAAAATCTEDGN
-422 EYYTCSKC
+422 T
-430 GKLYSDEAGNNEI
+430 
-443 TKAETVDKTAG
+443 
-454 HKYSDWK
+454 
-461 TVKDATCTEAG
+461 
-472 TKTRECEVCGAEET
+472 
-486 AEIEAA
+486 
-492 GHKWSEEYTVDKA
+492 
-505 ATCSEEGSKSIHCSV
+505 
-520 CDAVQEGSGKS
+520 
-531 IAKLDHTFSTEWK
+531 
-544 SDADKHWHGCTNC
+544 
-557 GEKGSEAAHTFEW
+557 
-570 VTDKAATEEATGLKH
+570 
-585 EECTVCGYKQNE
+585 
-597 NTEIPVLSHIHSMV
+597 
-611 RTEAAS
+611 
-617 ATCTEDGNIEY
+617 EY

-650 ETVDKAAGHKYSDWE
+650 ETVDKAAGHKYSDWK
-665 TVKDPTC
+665 TVKDSTC
-672 REAGTKTREC
+672 TDAGTKTREC

>member
-16 AMTPLLSVTDEVNA
+16 AMTPLLSVPDEVNA

-52 DLAELDKISLH
+52 DLAEPDKISLH

-74 EYLTTVEEAAK
+74 EYLTTVEEAAE

-92 ARSDTVTIPYQS
+92 ARSDTVTIQYQS
-104 ETDPGKSTDFVR
+104 ETDPGKATDFVR

-148 KTSNSLYLCTLTYTI
+148 RTSNSLYLCTLTYTI
-163 TYYTTAAQEAEMN
+163 TYYTTAAQEAEMD

-322 PETGYEICSSHTF
+322 PETGYEICSSHNF

-363 FEWVTDKAATEEAT
+363 FEWVTDKAATEE
-377 GLKHEECTVCG
+377 
-388 YKQNENT
+388 
-395 EIPVLSHIHSMVRT
+395 
-409 EAASATCTEDGNI
+409 D
-422 EYYTCSKC
+422 
-430 GKLYSDEAGNNEI
+430 
-443 TKAETVDKTAG
+443 
-454 HKYSDWK
+454 
-461 TVKDATCTEAG
+461 
-472 TKTRECEVCGAEET
+472 
-486 AEIEAA
+486 
-492 GHKWSEEYTVDKA
+492 
-505 ATCSEEGSKSIHCSV
+505 
-520 CDAVQEGSGKS
+520 
-531 IAKLDHTFSTEWK
+531 
-544 SDADKHWHGCTNC
+544 
-557 GEKGSEAAHTFEW
+557 
-570 VTDKAATEEATGLKH
+570 TGLKH

-672 REAGTKTREC
+672 TDAGTKTREC

-911 KVRAYKSLGS
+911 KVRAYKSLGG
-921 GKYVYGPFSS
+921 GKHVYGPFSS